1 MIVLKS
7 MEISNHCCA
16 TGTNVVY
23 CKSIILQKQ
32 ANKLIEKEIRF
43 VVTRGE
49 GKKLE
54 EDNQKAQTP
63 SCKISKSQGY
73 NIQHVKCN

>member
-1 MIVLKS
+1 MVTRLIIMIILKS

-23 CKSIILQKQ
+23 YKSIILQKQ

-43 VVTRGE
+43 VVPRGE
-49 GKKLE
+49 GKKL

-63 SCKISKSQGY
+63 SCKISKS
-73 NIQHVKCN
+73 